1 MHLLGSRSLKGA
13 LAKFDDESDAG
24 DDNEKDGA
32 TDDDAVPK
40 EAPRGPETHPNIEKT
55 CPQMPRGPERYS
67 EELGC
72 EPPRGPEEPSE
83 ALRGPE
89 RPREADLRPRRG

>member
-1 MHLLGSRSLKGA
+1 MIAKKQVHLLGSRSLKGA

-40 EAPRGPETHPNIEKT
+40 EAPRGPETHPKTEKT
-55 CPQMPRGPERYS
+55 CRQMPRGPERCS
-67 EELGC
+67 EKLGC
-72 EPPRGPEEPSE
+72 ELPQRPKGTQP
-83 ALRGPE
+83 GHE
-89 RPREADLRPRRG
+89 RPRHAESR